1 LLSPFFLLFFFGLPF
16 SLGKGSKKEPH
27 FPFRGQQKKKAPS
40 PEKGPAPV
48 FDRLRFYHST
58 NPVGRKVL
66 CGITEPKYISTVMPK
81 TFAALNGRA
90 RHADSACQTAS
101 SVCSVLNGEAAVCS
115 FRTAKAA
122 QSEQGEQTGF
132 QRERTHFVPPAPP
145 GLPSAHAVIERLFAF
160 HGRSQSK
167 TGPFMVNLS
176 GASSSSP
183 DKHNCKIYA

>member
-66 CGITEPKYISTVMPK
+66 CGITEPKYISAVMPK
-81 TFAALNGRA
+81 TFAA
-90 RHADSACQTAS
+90 
-101 SVCSVLNGEAAVCS
+101 LNGEAAVCS

-145 GLPSAHAVIERLFAF
+145 GPVIRPLPIHRPQDF

-167 TGPFMVNLS
+167 TGSFMLNLP
-176 GASSSSP
+176 GAFSSSP